1 MLQDEIDIN
10 EFDQI
15 EKRIKKTNTEELN
28 FNYGDF
34 NFDCKNG
41 ILNSLNEWINYSSD
55 ESSAD
60 ESSADESSS
69 DESSTEDS
77 DESSAEDSDEISF
90 G

>member
-15 EKRIKKTNTEELN
+15 EKQTKTTNTEELN
-28 FNYGDF
+28 FNYRDF

-41 ILNSLNEWINYSSD
+41 ILHSLNEWIDNSSD
-55 ESSAD
+55 ESSA
-60 ESSADESSS
+60 ENS
-69 DESSTEDS
+69 DERP
-77 DESSAEDSDEISF
+77 AEDSDEGSAEDSNEISI